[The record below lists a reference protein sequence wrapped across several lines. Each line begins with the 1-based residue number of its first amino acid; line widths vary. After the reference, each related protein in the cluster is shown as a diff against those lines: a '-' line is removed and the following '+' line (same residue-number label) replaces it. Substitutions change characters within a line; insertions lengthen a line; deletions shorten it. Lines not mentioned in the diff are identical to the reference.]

1 MYKNL
6 VAEMARAGFTNKA
19 LAEKI
24 NIGEVAYGKKVN
36 GVVDWKINEMVAVQN
51 VLNSENGTS
60 HSLDY
65 FFKKF

>member
-19 LAEKI
+19 LAGKI
-24 NIGEVAYGKKVN
+24 NVGEVAFGKKVN
-36 GVVDWKINEMVAVQN
+36 EVVDWKINEMVAVQN
-51 VLNSENGTS
+51 VLNFENGTS

>member
-24 NIGEVAYGKKVN
+24 NIGEVAFGKKVN
-36 GVVDWKINEMVAVQN
+36 EVVDWKINEMVAIQN

>member
-24 NIGEVAYGKKVN
+24 NIGEVAFGKKVN
-36 GVVDWKINEMVAVQN
+36 EVVDWKINEMVAVQN
-51 VLNSENGTS
+51 VLNSENDTS

>member
-24 NIGEVAYGKKVN
+24 NIGEVAFGKKVN
-36 GVVDWKINEMVAVQN
+36 EVVDWKINEMVAVQN
-51 VLNSENGTS
+51 ILNSENDTS

>member
-24 NIGEVAYGKKVN
+24 NIGEVAFGKKVN
-36 GVVDWKINEMVAVQN
+36 EVVDWKINEMVAVQN
-51 VLNSENGTS
+51 VLNSENSTS

>member
-24 NIGEVAYGKKVN
+24 NIGEVAFGKKVN
-36 GVVDWKINEMVAVQN
+36 EVVDWKINEMVAVQN
-51 VLNSENGTS
+51 VLNSENDTS
-60 HSLDY
+60 YSLDY

>member
-24 NIGEVAYGKKVN
+24 NIGEVAFGKKVN
-36 GVVDWKINEMVAVQN
+36 EVVDWKINEMVAVQN
-51 VLNSENGTS
+51 VLNAENDTS

>member
-24 NIGEVAYGKKVN
+24 NIGEVAFGKKVN
-36 GVVDWKINEMVAVQN
+36 EFVDWKINEMVAVQN